1 MTVALPD
8 AAVRDS
14 RERIRAALQD
24 CGCDIPPTRITVNL
38 APAEHQERTLGIRP
52 ARGHGDLGRMRRAH
66 AQGRG
71 GLPSGG
77 RTAARRRGCAASAA
91 RCPSQWRRARG
102 RSATLSC
109 SKSTRG
115 DELPEFPRN
124 VLESCGTLENGTVSI
139 ASAAMSLTFPARFM
153 LAAAMNPCPCGY
165 PSRDCHLTQPM
176 IQARCRRSP
185 GRYSIASKSTSTFR
199 RCDTRNCGPAL
210 PARALAIFA
219 NV

>member
-1 MTVALPD
+1 MGILAACGALTRKEEVDYLLVGEPPLD
-8 AAVRDS
+8 GGGARHQ
-14 RERIRAALQD
+14 RRAAH
-24 CGCDIPPTRITVNL
+24 R
-38 APAEHQERTLGIRP
+38 
-52 ARGHGDLGRMRRAH
+52 
-66 AQGRG
+66 
-71 GLPSGG
+71 SGG
-77 RTAARRRGCAASAA
+77 
-91 RCPSQWRRARG
+91 ARG

-210 PARALAIFA
+210 PPRALAIFA